1 MADEVARFVS
11 PVISFVRTATED
23 TEVHGQRIAA
33 GEKLILLYSRPT
45 GTRTSSTAPTSST

>member
-23 TEVHGQRIAA
+23 TELHGQRDRR
-33 GEKLILLYSRPT
+33 G
-45 GTRTSSTAPTSST
+45 